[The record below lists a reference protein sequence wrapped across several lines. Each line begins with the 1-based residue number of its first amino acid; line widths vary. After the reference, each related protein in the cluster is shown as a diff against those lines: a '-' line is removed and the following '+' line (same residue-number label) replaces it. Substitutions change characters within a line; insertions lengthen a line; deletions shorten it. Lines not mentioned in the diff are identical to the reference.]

1 MTVIRF
7 SLPLEARLSLDFVVT
22 VVFLFLNNSAGEVGA
37 DIAIFLC
44 TGIGLSLNVSLFLIT
59 SAGELGAV
67 VAVL

>member
-7 SLPLEARLSLDFVVT
+7 SFPLEARLSLDFVAT